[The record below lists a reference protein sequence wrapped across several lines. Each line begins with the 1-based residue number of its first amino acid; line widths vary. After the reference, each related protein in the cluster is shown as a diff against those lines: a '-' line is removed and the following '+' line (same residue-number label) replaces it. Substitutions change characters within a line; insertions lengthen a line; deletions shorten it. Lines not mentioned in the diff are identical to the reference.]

1 MARRALLLLTVVLV
15 FAPTGVTAQPQNV
28 AAVNLQPVETKS
40 KPEIIS
46 PVDARPIVSKS
57 SNDVGTGSAIVVDK
71 AELKVRSL
79 SLQFPAPL
87 APSVAEEVR
96 LLAAVPL

>member
-1 MARRALLLLTVVLV
+1 MLLTVVLV

-28 AAVNLQPVETKS
+28 AVNLQPVETKS

-46 PVDARPIVSKS
+46 PVDVRPIVSKS

-79 SLQFPAPL
+79 SLPFPSPL